1 MFGNTRYIKH
11 LEATIR
17 ALENELHLARGLHRS
32 QLDRL
37 QSKYDKL
44 VERLL
49 AKNGVPSVDV
59 QMRSTKD
66 IDELA
71 IFDDVDPAPR
81 LPEDLVDTRKGDHL
95 DAFAE

>member
-17 ALENELHLARGLHRS
+17 ALENELHLDRS
-32 QLDRL
+32 QVDRL

-81 LPEDLVDTRKGDHL
+81 LPEDLVDTRKGDQL